1 MKLAF
6 CLYKYFPYG
15 GLQRDFLQIA
25 KECQKRG
32 HEIIIYTMSW
42 QGDKPDGMKIVIV
55 PRKGFTNHGRNTNY
69 SKWMQQHLINHPV
82 DRIIGFNKMPNL
94 DIYYAADTC
103 FAKKVFTEKS
113 YLYRITNRCRHYLA
127 FEKSVFTNPHT
138 KFLVLTQTQI
148 DDFTHYYHTP
158 KQQFFMLPPGIAK
171 NRQYNENSLLRRQQF
186 RHKNGIEEHILVITQ
201 IGSDFKRKG
210 VDRSLTA
217 IANLPESLKH
227 KVLYLVVGQDN
238 PNKYLQLAKKL
249 GIENRVRFYS
259 GRDDIPDFLFSSDL
273 LIHPARQE
281 AAGIVLIEAL
291 AAGVPVIVTS
301 VSGYAFHVQ
310 QANAG
315 QLIKAPYEQNE
326 LNLALFEALA
336 NHRKRLQWHQNAIN
350 YGQTQDLYH
359 LAEKAADIILESKND

>member
-1 MKLAF
+1 M
-6 CLYKYFPYG
+6 
-15 GLQRDFLQIA
+15 
-25 KECQKRG
+25 
-32 HEIIIYTMSW
+32 
-42 QGDKPDGMKIVIV
+42 
-55 PRKGFTNHGRNTNY
+55 
-69 SKWMQQHLINHPV
+69 
-82 DRIIGFNKMPNL
+82 
-94 DIYYAADTC
+94 
-103 FAKKVFTEKS
+103 
-113 YLYRITNRCRHYLA
+113 
-127 FEKSVFTNPHT
+127 
-138 KFLVLTQTQI
+138 
-148 DDFTHYYHTP
+148 
-158 KQQFFMLPPGIAK
+158 
-171 NRQYNENSLLRRQQF
+171 
-186 RHKNGIEEHILVITQ
+186 
-201 IGSDFKRKG
+201 
-210 VDRSLTA
+210 
-217 IANLPESLKH
+217 KH

-326 LNLALFEALA
+326 LNLALLEALA
-336 NHRKRLQWHQNAIN
+336 NQKKRLQWHQNAIN